1 MLPHFVAESK
11 RVFRYIDIRF
21 ENNTDE
27 NGKALPPWMENEHKY
42 RQSRKGGT
50 RSTYILEPLPKVGWS
65 AKYTLNGHTMDAL
78 VCEVKGMDE
87 AQTKGKV
94 VTVKHEVKL
103 QLRENDVMTAL
114 KGEERLLR
122 DFSQDQWKTKWTS
135 ISTLDISGKRAIEFL
150 PPLHLPRG
158 SGVQRKSKR
167 DGKQFEAVF
176 KDQQIV
182 EVKVPKDCLPDLRD
196 AVKTRLL
203 HPLEKGEDGQ
213 GDLPSANQFGL
224 AKRKQSLPH
233 ISEILGARSFLTNVF
248 HSRSWKSKNITSI
261 IAQSIIFIPHFCL

>member
-1 MLPHFVAESK
+1 
-11 RVFRYIDIRF
+11 
-21 ENNTDE
+21 
-27 NGKALPPWMENEHKY
+27 
-42 RQSRKGGT
+42 
-50 RSTYILEPLPKVGWS
+50 
-65 AKYTLNGHTMDAL
+65 
-78 VCEVKGMDE
+78 MDE

-103 QLRENDVMTAL
+103 QLHENDVMTAL

-213 GDLPSANQFGL
+213 GDLPFSLVTLFQKHDRIKSVYDSRTFQQHETYDQQELEACFERFRLDHMAYATFEVVKMMYSEPEDAEERGQVVHEYESGVHVGVECSQRRRRWISM
-224 AKRKQSLPH
+224 RKSSRNSG
-233 ISEILGARSFLTNVF
+233 ISGST
-248 HSRSWKSKNITSI
+248 KM
-261 IAQSIIFIPHFCL
+261 